1 MDEDVSLQRGKYEQ
15 NRKPGGI
22 HNLISLMQ
30 VSSEQ
35 GQYGR
40 GWGDGL
46 LMQLGRERGGGGGRL
61 LPF

>member
-22 HNLISLMQ
+22 HNLISLMH
-30 VSSEQ
+30 
-35 GQYGR
+35 GR